1 MIEKFTVE
9 LSEESDEDT
18 DEELIEIIS
27 PKKDE
32 NTTDW
37 YDTNKFNL
45 ILTTIDS
52 NNFNYKN
59 KMGKLKFNDINSL
72 INNIKNNTLS
82 EADVRTKLNALN
94 EINKTEIKGK
104 RLINGQKKLL
114 NLFDLLEAIFNNNN
128 ASVNE
133 DNNVNV
139 NEGNNVSVNENDD
152 VSVNEDNNVSANKR
166 GNDNESESESES
178 ENENGDD
185 QYYVIKQLN
194 NYFRTIDKT
203 KLFDLKSK

>member
-1 MIEKFTVE
+1 M
-9 LSEESDEDT
+9 
-18 DEELIEIIS
+18 
-27 PKKDE
+27 
-32 NTTDW
+32 
-37 YDTNKFNL
+37 
-45 ILTTIDS
+45 
-52 NNFNYKN
+52 
-59 KMGKLKFNDINSL
+59 
-72 INNIKNNTLS
+72 INNIKNNTIS
-82 EADVRTKLNALN
+82 EADARTKLNALN